1 MVYPNPSKGAVNLLL
16 FSETATQA
24 TITLSDIT
32 GKVIYRAKAQLTAG
46 KNELDL
52 EFKVKP
58 GVMLL
63 QVNTD
68 SVNYGTSKVIFR

>member
-1 MVYPNPSKGAVNLLL
+1 MPC
-16 FSETATQA
+16 
-24 TITLSDIT
+24 DIT

-52 EFKVKP
+52 DFKVKP